1 MAYLSKLQVIQ
12 RGGQNRQ
19 YYLICPAPLAAALE
33 MEKGEELE
41 WVIKDR
47 KTFEIRRVQ
56 GTARAKWSRQW
67 RSCSQPQNSCQGWN
81 SMPQRQYRPRR
92 LPLAPDRESNQS
104 TVPN

>member
-47 KTFEIRRVQ
+47 NTFEIWRVQ
-56 GTARAKWSRQW
+56 ASARAKGSR
-67 RSCSQPQNSCQGWN
+67 RS
-81 SMPQRQYRPRR
+81 
-92 LPLAPDRESNQS
+92 
-104 TVPN
+104 

>member
-47 KTFEIRRVQ
+47 NTFEIRRVPAS
-56 GTARAKWSRQW
+56 ARNKGGRQ
-67 RSCSQPQNSCQGWN
+67 
-81 SMPQRQYRPRR
+81 
-92 LPLAPDRESNQS
+92 
-104 TVPN
+104 

>member
-1 MAYLSKLQVIQ
+1 MAYVSKLQVIQ

-47 KTFEIRRVQ
+47 NTFEIRRVQ
-56 GTARAKWSRQW
+56 AGARAKGD
-67 RSCSQPQNSCQGWN
+67 RS
-81 SMPQRQYRPRR
+81 
-92 LPLAPDRESNQS
+92 
-104 TVPN
+104 

>member
-1 MAYLSKLQVIQ
+1 MPYVTKLQVIQ

-47 KTFEIRRVQ
+47 NTFEIRRAQ
-56 GTARAKWSRQW
+56 AGARNKAG
-67 RSCSQPQNSCQGWN
+67 RS
-81 SMPQRQYRPRR
+81 
-92 LPLAPDRESNQS
+92 
-104 TVPN
+104 

>member
-33 MEKGEELE
+33 MVKGEELE

-47 KTFEIRRVQ
+47 HTLEIRRTQ
-56 GTARAKWSRQW
+56 AKAHVKGSR
-67 RSCSQPQNSCQGWN
+67 
-81 SMPQRQYRPRR
+81 
-92 LPLAPDRESNQS
+92 L
-104 TVPN
+104 

>member
-1 MAYLSKLQVIQ
+1 MGYLSKLQVIE
-12 RGGQNRQ
+12 RGGNNRQ

-56 GTARAKWSRQW
+56 AGA
-67 RSCSQPQNSCQGWN
+67 
-81 SMPQRQYRPRR
+81 RPRGGH
-92 LPLAPDRESNQS
+92 
-104 TVPN
+104 

>member
-1 MAYLSKLQVIQ
+1 MRMAYQTKLQVIQ

-47 KTFEIRRVQ
+47 NTFEIRRVC
-56 GTARAKWSRQW
+56 AKVRGK
-67 RSCSQPQNSCQGWN
+67 RSGS
-81 SMPQRQYRPRR
+81 
-92 LPLAPDRESNQS
+92 
-104 TVPN
+104 